1 MNKVRKQMGISVLY
15 NLPDNWQEETFSH
28 KSDNVGQFSTDL
40 YFRAGVSQKP
50 EQLLERTSDNIEII
64 TDRQYN
70 NTMDRPERLSLQS
83 ADGVQLNLDALYQIA
98 PSCFTEAADPK
109 SGG

>member
-1 MNKVRKQMGISVLY
+1 MKRRTTGMNKFREQMGISVLY

-28 KSDNVGQFSTDL
+28 KSDNVGQFSTNL
-40 YFRAGVSQKP
+40 YLRAGVSQKP

-70 NTMDRPERLSLQS
+70 NSIWK
-83 ADGVQLNLDALYQIA
+83 NLKD
-98 PSCFTEAADPK
+98 
-109 SGG
+109 

>member
-1 MNKVRKQMGISVLY
+1 MKRRTTGMNKFREQMGISVLY

-28 KSDNVGQFSTDL
+28 KSDNVGQFSTNL

-70 NTMDRPERLSLQS
+70 NSIWK
-83 ADGVQLNLDALYQIA
+83 NLKD
-98 PSCFTEAADPK
+98 
-109 SGG
+109 

>member
-15 NLPDNWQEETFSH
+15 NLPDNWQEETFSN
-28 KSDNVGQFSTDL
+28 KFDNVGQISANL

-50 EQLLERTSDNIEII
+50 EQLLERTSDNIEKK

-70 NTMDRPERLSLQS
+70 NSIWKNQK
-83 ADGVQLNLDALYQIA
+83 N
-98 PSCFTEAADPK
+98 
-109 SGG
+109 

>member
-1 MNKVRKQMGISVLY
+1 MKRRTTGMNKFREQMGISVLY

-28 KSDNVGQFSTDL
+28 KSDNVGQFSTNL

-70 NTMDRPERLSLQS
+70 NSIWK
-83 ADGVQLNLDALYQIA
+83 N
-98 PSCFTEAADPK
+98 PK
-109 SGG
+109 D

>member
-15 NLPDNWQEETFSH
+15 NLPDNWPEETFSH
-28 KSDNVGQFSTDL
+28 KSDNVGQFSTNL

-70 NTMDRPERLSLQS
+70 NSIWK
-83 ADGVQLNLDALYQIA
+83 N
-98 PSCFTEAADPK
+98 PK
-109 SGG
+109 D

>member
-15 NLPDNWQEETFSH
+15 NLPDNWQEETFSN
-28 KSDNVGQFSTDL
+28 KSDNIGQFSTNL
-40 YFRAGVSQKP
+40 YFRTRVSQKP

-70 NTMDRPERLSLQS
+70 NSIWK
-83 ADGVQLNLDALYQIA
+83 N
-98 PSCFTEAADPK
+98 PK
-109 SGG
+109 D

>member
-15 NLPDNWQEETFSH
+15 NLPDNWQEETFSN
-28 KSDNVGQFSTDL
+28 KSDSVGQFSTNL
-40 YFRAGVSQKP
+40 YFRARMSQKP

-70 NTMDRPERLSLQS
+70 NSIWK
-83 ADGVQLNLDALYQIA
+83 NLKD
-98 PSCFTEAADPK
+98 
-109 SGG
+109 

>member
-15 NLPDNWQEETFSH
+15 NLPDNWQEETFSN
-28 KSDNVGQFSTDL
+28 KSDHVGQFSTNL

-70 NTMDRPERLSLQS
+70 NSIWK
-83 ADGVQLNLDALYQIA
+83 N
-98 PSCFTEAADPK
+98 PK
-109 SGG
+109 D

>member
-1 MNKVRKQMGISVLY
+1 MKRRTTGMNKFREQMGISVLY

-28 KSDNVGQFSTDL
+28 KSDNVGQFSTNL
-40 YFRAGVSQKP
+40 YLRAGVSQKP

-70 NTMDRPERLSLQS
+70 NSIWK
-83 ADGVQLNLDALYQIA
+83 N
-98 PSCFTEAADPK
+98 PK
-109 SGG
+109 D